1 MPAPTENYTVVNP
14 NISIRPKPT
23 AFSGIMFF
31 DMIKI
36 LFDGPEE
43 KFAKH
48 TLVLAHGA
56 GAPMD
61 SDFMN
66 YFAAGLAE
74 HEVRVA
80 RFEFPYMAHR
90 RVTGIKRPPGRQVI
104 LLETWREVVAQI
116 GKNAVNIGGKSM
128 GGRMAT
134 LLAAAEDAPPIRRLI
149 CLGYPFHPP
158 GKPEILRTDHLLS
171 LSVPTLIVQGDRDP
185 MGNSNEVGGY
195 KLSPAIQ
202 LHWCPDGNHDLAPRK
217 NSGFTEKENW
227 VAAMNTLAKFLE

>member
-1 MPAPTENYTVVNP
+1 MPAPTVNYTVANP

-31 DMIKI
+31 DMINI

-74 HEVRVA
+74 HDVRVA

-90 RVTGIKRPPGRQVI
+90 RVRGIKRPPDRQLI
-104 LLETWREVVAQI
+104 LLEIWREVVAQI

-128 GGRMAT
+128 GGRIAT
-134 LLAAAEDAPPIRRLI
+134 LLASAEDAPPIRRLI

-158 GKPEILRTDHLLS
+158 GKPEKLRTDHLLS

-185 MGNSNEVGGY
+185 MGNRNEVGGY
-195 KLSPAIQ
+195 KLSPAIE
-202 LHWCPDGNHDLAPRK
+202 LHWCPDGNHDLTPRK
-217 NSGFTEKENW
+217 NSRFTEKENW

>member
-1 MPAPTENYTVVNP
+1 ML
-14 NISIRPKPT
+14 
-23 AFSGIMFF
+23 F
-31 DMIKI
+31 DMINI
-36 LFDGPEE
+36 LFHGPEE
-43 KFAKH
+43 KSAKH

-66 YFAAGLAE
+66 YFTAGLAE
-74 HEVRVA
+74 RDVRVA

-90 RVTGIKRPPGRQVI
+90 RVTGIKRPPGRQAI

-116 GKNAVNIGGKSM
+116 GKDAVNIGGKSM

-134 LLAAAEDAPPIRRLI
+134 LLASTEDAPPIRRLI

-158 GKPEILRTDHLLS
+158 GKAEKLRTDHLFS

-185 MGNSNEVGGY
+185 MGNRNEVGCY

-202 LHWCPDGNHDLAPRK
+202 LHWCPDGNHDLTPRK
-217 NSGFTEKENW
+217 NSGFTEKDNW
-227 VAAMNTLAKFLE
+227 VDAVNTVAKFLE